1 MFSKLLVVLAC
12 ASLAYGQTFFQG
24 GTRAIQL
31 IPGGF
36 VSGFQQPAFSTFTTA
51 AAPQFFIGG
60 SVPQANLQLIR
71 QPAQQ
76 VQFIQAAQPQ
86 SLSVVAAA
94 PQPQSLSVVAAA
106 PQPQSLSV
114 VAAAPQPQSLSVVA
128 AAPQPQQVVVAAA
141 APKPA
146 AIRLTAPTVEADFEE
161 PGTPVAPYNFA
172 FDETDEFGMNLKRQE
187 ASENG
192 IVTGSYSFT
201 TPEGYTRVVNYVS
214 DEKGFRAQ
222 VQTNEPGTASSAP
235 ADAEYISS
243 APAQK

>member
-31 IPGGF
+31 IPAAATGGF

-106 PQPQSLSV
+106 PQPQ
-114 VAAAPQPQSLSVVA
+114 
-128 AAPQPQQVVVAAA
+128 QVVVAAA

-146 AIRLTAPTVEADFEE
+146 AIRLTAPAVEADFEE